1 MKIGLADGLS
11 TTILG
16 YSARGTN
23 ALAHVVHEFNVYPN
37 SKTGSYTVDFA
48 EKRGAEDCCSLYG
61 ALGIFLLQC
70 PEPPVA
76 AVEIVGVPSFGTGS
90 SSKG

>member
-1 MKIGLADGLS
+1 MKIGVADGLAA
-11 TTILG
+11 TILG

-23 ALAHVVHEFNVYPN
+23 ALAHVAHEFNVYPN
-37 SKTGSYTVDFA
+37 SNTGSFTVDFA
-48 EKRGAEDCCSLYG
+48 EKRGTEDYCSLYG

-70 PEPPVA
+70 PEPSVA
-76 AVEIVGVPSFGTGS
+76 AVEIVGVPCFGTGS